1 MKYRVEKS
9 TIREPFLRPNRQSSS
24 DKLKKSTTPSTSDS
38 PTTQAALNNVT
49 TTNTAPKRQL
59 RRSSIDIMRNVTP
72 HDRSNL
78 YMNMSQINI
87 MLTKM
92 VLIICMLSSCEHIF
106 LLVGH
111 LMFTNYHGPNRLDVI
126 FFAHL
131 SVLLKHSIHILIFYY
146 FNAFFR
152 NRLPRICSKFSFNF
166 QFYS

>member
-24 DKLKKSTTPSTSDS
+24 EKMKKSTTPSTSDS

-49 TTNTAPKRQL
+49 T

-152 NRLPRICSKFSFNF
+152 NRLPRLCAKFSFNF